1 MCVCLS
7 VCLSDYITAPQSKTQ
22 MLDNLLEIEITYS
35 LLKEQIKSDVAD
47 QRDPL
52 DINYEKLKT
61 DFDVS
66 ISASKYC
73 LQIISSS
80 GSH

>member
-1 MCVCLS
+1 
-7 VCLSDYITAPQSKTQ
+7 

-35 LLKEQIKSDVAD
+35 LLKEQIKSDVTD

-61 DFDVS
+61 DFTVS
-66 ISASKYC
+66 SPMACCFVQYTLYSI
-73 LQIISSS
+73 L
-80 GSH
+80 

>member
-1 MCVCLS
+1 MCVCVQKVIHSRLL
-7 VCLSDYITAPQSKTQ
+7 CPQLKTQ

-35 LLKEQIKSDVAD
+35 LLKGQIKSDVAD

-52 DINYEKLKT
+52 DINYEKLMT

-66 ISASKYC
+66 LSTCKYC
-73 LQIISSS
+73 LYIS
-80 GSH
+80 

>member
-1 MCVCLS
+1 MMSSC
-7 VCLSDYITAPQSKTQ
+7 TQSKTQ
-22 MLDNLLEIEITYS
+22 MLDNLLEIEVTYS
-35 LLKEQIKSDVAD
+35 LLKEQIKSDVID

-66 ISASKYC
+66 LLTTVELLLC
-73 LQIISSS
+73 NT
-80 GSH
+80 

>member
-1 MCVCLS
+1 
-7 VCLSDYITAPQSKTQ
+7 

-35 LLKEQIKSDVAD
+35 LLKEQIKSDVTD

-61 DFDVS
+61 DFTVS
-66 ISASKYC
+66 SPMAYC
-73 LQIISSS
+73 FVVHIPLCV
-80 GSH
+80 

>member
-1 MCVCLS
+1 
-7 VCLSDYITAPQSKTQ
+7 

-35 LLKEQIKSDVAD
+35 LLKEQIKSDITD

-61 DFDVS
+61 DFTVS
-66 ISASKYC
+66 SPMPESKHDIFHIPSC
-73 LQIISSS
+73 TLGCQ
-80 GSH
+80 